1 MGSPWKA
8 AADDSRQQMLLILK
22 DGEKTPSEIATH
34 FDFTLPA
41 LSTHLKVLRDAG
53 LVSERKKGQ
62 NRFYSVNRDSMSE
75 MMQFFDLFWDDLLR
89 SLKEYVQNNKDAKRR
104 KWQKSEKQSFID
116 AQPEV
121 VFRALTDEKELTH
134 WFLDQVKLEEPRVDG
149 FMQFKFFEDGKE
161 NHRVKGKVLEIVPN
175 KKISYSWAN
184 KFDPNFPRRQSL
196 GRLKR

>member
-8 AADDSRQQMLLILK
+8 VADDSRRQMLLILK

-75 MMQFFDLFWDDLLR
+75 MMQFFDLF
-89 SLKEYVQNNKDAKRR
+89 
-104 KWQKSEKQSFID
+104 
-116 AQPEV
+116 
-121 VFRALTDEKELTH
+121 
-134 WFLDQVKLEEPRVDG
+134 
-149 FMQFKFFEDGKE
+149 
-161 NHRVKGKVLEIVPN
+161 
-175 KKISYSWAN
+175 
-184 KFDPNFPRRQSL
+184 
-196 GRLKR
+196 